1 MFLVPCTGSVSKNTL
16 LAEHYKLNRSI
27 SHIVMEES
35 YTTLCFMCRFNGYDR
50 RMDRVMECSLL
61 VMESFKGFEDIFQ
74 YEIVGHSGD
83 DFKLPI
89 VGLKEVP
96 KDNKERLD
104 LLRIMHLHAQFCS
117 SGDNTLEATQE
128 AIKTLGAEI
137 DDYDESFVI
146 VLSDANLER
155 YGIDPKQLAKI
166 LNSNPEVKAFSVFIG
181 SLGDQAQRY
190 ILLITVPCQVT
201 RHLVYHSF
209 NFV

>member
-1 MFLVPCTGSVSKNTL
+1 M
-16 LAEHYKLNRSI
+16 
-27 SHIVMEES
+27 
-35 YTTLCFMCRFNGYDR
+35 
-50 RMDRVMECSLL
+50 

-104 LLRIMHLHAQFCS
+104 IMRIMHLHAQFCA

-128 AIKTLGAEI
+128 AIKTLGAEL

-155 YGIDPKQLAKI
+155 YGINPKELGKI
-166 LNSNPEVKAFSVFIG
+166 LNANSEVKAFSVFIG
-181 SLGDQAQRY
+181 SLGDQAERY
-190 ILLITVPCQVT
+190 VYLLSNDILHNCLN
-201 RHLVYHSF
+201 HYG
-209 NFV
+209 